1 MSDIE
6 SQFRQSLT
14 TLLRELMDGPPSDT
28 CFVLNPGDKG
38 LIGTMNALSAEQ
50 ASARPDGRSSIAS
63 HVDHVT
69 FGFNLLTRWLQ
80 GENPWADAD
89 AGASWKR
96 QQVTDE
102 QWRVLRERLES
113 EARAWVG
120 VMDKPQQW
128 NKMTMLGA
136 TAAVVHLAYHVGAIR
151 QLSKV
156 AAGPTAPA

>member
-1 MSDIE
+1 
-6 SQFRQSLT
+6 
-14 TLLRELMDGPPSDT
+14 MDGPPGET

-38 LIGTMNALSAEQ
+38 LIGTMIALSPDQ
-50 ASARPDGRSSIAS
+50 ASARRDGRSSIAS

-102 QWRVLRERLES
+102 GWRVLRERLEN
-113 EARAWVG
+113 EVRAWLG
-120 VMDKPQQW
+120 VMDRAQEW
-128 NKMTMLGA
+128 NEMTMLGA

-156 AAGPTAPA
+156 AAGPAAPA

>member
-1 MSDIE
+1 MPDFE

-14 TLLRELMDGPPSDT
+14 TLLRELMNGPPVDT

-63 HVDHVT
+63 HVDHVI
-69 FGFNLLTRWLQ
+69 FGFNLLTRWLK

-102 QWRVLRERLES
+102 QWRVLREHLET
-113 EARAWVG
+113 EVRAWLD
-120 VMDKPQQW
+120 VMDKPQEW
-128 NKMTMLGA
+128 SEMTMLGA

-151 QLSKV
+151 QLSK
-156 AAGPTAPA
+156 AAGPTVSA